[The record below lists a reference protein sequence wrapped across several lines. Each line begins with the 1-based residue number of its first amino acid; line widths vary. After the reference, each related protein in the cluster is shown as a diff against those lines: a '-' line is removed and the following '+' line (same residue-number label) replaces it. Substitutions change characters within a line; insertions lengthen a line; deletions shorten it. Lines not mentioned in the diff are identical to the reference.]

1 MKRTLRPHKGNEV
14 DAVEGIEYEVQR
26 KDGCI
31 SVEYD
36 LYGALDHLVI
46 PASTALEDKR
56 CNELWLHTCFE
67 IFLKEQGDLSSSY
80 IECNFSPAG
89 TWNIYRFSSYRKE
102 MEPAELVRAPE
113 ITVVKTG
120 KIFSLKA
127 EIEIAGLISSASA
140 IDVGVS
146 CIVESRDGKLGHWA
160 LSHPGETADFH
171 NPRAFEVRLSAEDA
185 QQIH

>member
-14 DAVEGIEYEVQR
+14 DAVEGIEYEVR
-26 KDGCI
+26 REDGCI

-36 LYGALDHLVI
+36 LYGALDYLVI

-67 IFLKEQGDLSSSY
+67 IFLKEFDDHSSSY
-80 IECNFSPAG
+80 LECNFSPAG
-89 TWNIYRFSSYRKE
+89 TWNVYRFSSYRKE
-102 MEPAELVRAPE
+102 MEPVELVRAPE

-127 EIEIAGLISSASA
+127 EIETAGLISAAAA

-146 CIVESRDGKLGHWA
+146 CVVESWEGKFGYWA
-160 LSHPGETADFH
+160 LSHPGEVTDFH
-171 NPRAFEVRLSAEDA
+171 DPRSFEIRLNAEDA
-185 QQIH
+185 HQIH